1 MPTNSQGAISSF
13 APTGRNVFLRLLPEQ
28 QVVSYHLNFK
38 TVTYVGFL
46 LLVIKYW
53 KSPLFRSMR
62 ELCQLKWI
70 LCRTA
75 GRGALE
81 TQMRRMVTRE
91 CCRLQSR
98 CRKLWTSMLQRIY
111 PLLGKSKPSIRNTSI
126 HTNQQLIRDILH
138 YWFGQYTPDESQ
150 KKLWMI
156 ANSSVEQRRKIDA
169 DIANKFESILLQ
181 LSDGLWKEWCEE
193 LYNYQGKLAA
203 IICLDQFSRHLHRHN
218 ETQLRS
224 TTLSVVPSQFT
235 LDSLAYHIAQLL
247 FEKHSAEITNGMIPL
262 PMYIFGIMPYRHA
275 STLTAVA
282 FVQTHTTI
290 MTDMQVQLDNMI
302 RRFRKA
308 TNRRMAV
315 LQDASRR
322 TGTEHSVEFSND
334 DILEAVAFR
343 VDMGQSVHHL
353 VHTTIATFLKQQGV
367 VSNSKATIPVVV
379 SLSGGVDSMVIASVL
394 AHMANTDY
402 NIKVYA
408 IHIDYGNRPEAEA
421 EAAFVENY
429 CHQFNMAYICRRINE
444 VTRGVTARDDY
455 ERIARELRYQ
465 TYRATVQ
472 ECRDANDSIEIGVM
486 LGHHR
491 GDLRENVLSNAHKG
505 CGPLDLSGMKAV
517 SQNDGVVIYRPLL
530 PLEKDS
536 VFDYAHTYG
545 VPYFKDTTPHWST
558 RGKLRNKL
566 IPLLEEI
573 YGEGSMNNL
582 STLATE
588 SDDAYDLLHMAV
600 LRPFLR
606 KVEHHAMGIT
616 FETTEW
622 QEQGLFF
629 WKFVLR
635 EALHSAGLGMFSDKS
650 VAAFLVR
657 IQMEKVKSG
666 WLQCRKDYAVYLRE
680 DGKVFVLFASSFPFR
695 KVDQFNCIGQKVT
708 FLEAAKVGPWIIQ
721 ATIFE
726 LNGRS
731 AEPFLE
737 QKAIESMEK
746 LMNGR
751 IMYYMKTPKSQLST
765 LVFTSEYSK
774 ASRPDAWKNTDAK
787 LQKTLPILANEDSSV
802 DILNSDFNVVCID
815 MKLIS

>member
-1 MPTNSQGAISSF
+1 M
-13 APTGRNVFLRLLPEQ
+13 
-28 QVVSYHLNFK
+28 
-38 TVTYVGFL
+38 
-46 LLVIKYW
+46 
-53 KSPLFRSMR
+53 
-62 ELCQLKWI
+62 
-70 LCRTA
+70 
-75 GRGALE
+75 E
-81 TQMRRMVTRE
+81 TQIGRMVSRE
-91 CCRLQSR
+91 FCQIQHR
-98 CRKLWTSMLQRIY
+98 CRKLWTILLQRLH
-111 PLLGKSKPSIRNTSI
+111 PLLGISNTSNPSIRNNSI
-126 HTNQQLIRDILH
+126 QTNYQLIHAILH

-156 ANSSVEQRRKIDA
+156 ANSSVEQRKKIDA
-169 DIANKFESILLQ
+169 DIANRFESILLQ
-181 LSDGLWKEWCEE
+181 LSDGLWEEWCEDV
-193 LYNYQGKLAA
+193 YNYQGKLAA
-203 IICLDQFSRHLHRHN
+203 IICLDQFSRHLHRHH
-218 ETQLRS
+218 ETQRRS
-224 TTLSVVPSQFT
+224 TTLPVVPSQST
-235 LDSLAYHIAQLL
+235 LDSLAYHISQLL
-247 FEKHSAEITNGMIPL
+247 FEKHSSDLTNGMIPL
-262 PMYIFGIMPYRHA
+262 PMYVFGIMPYRHA
-275 STLTAVA
+275 STLSAVA

-290 MTDMQVQLDNMI
+290 LADMQVQLDSMM

-322 TGTEHSVEFSND
+322 TGTEHTVEFSND
-334 DILEAVAFR
+334 DILEAVAFN
-343 VDMGQSVHHL
+343 VDMGPSVHHL
-353 VHTTIATFLKQQGV
+353 VHITIATFLKQRGV
-367 VSNSKATIPVVV
+367 ISNSKVAIPVVI
-379 SLSGGVDSMVIASVL
+379 SLSGGVDSMVMASVL
-394 AHMANTDY
+394 SHMANTDY

-421 EAAFVENY
+421 EAAFVEGY
-429 CHQFNMAYICRRINE
+429 CRQFNMIYTCRRISE

-465 TYRATVQ
+465 TYRATVL
-472 ECRDANDSIEIGVM
+472 ECRDINDSVEVGVM

-588 SDDAYDLLHMAV
+588 SDDAYDLLQMAV
-600 LRPFLR
+600 LKPFLT
-606 KVEHHAMGIT
+606 KVEHYAMGIT
-616 FETTEW
+616 FETAEW
-622 QEQGLFF
+622 QLQGIFF

-650 VAAFLVR
+650 VAAFLMR

-695 KVDQFNCIGQKVT
+695 KVDQFDCIGRKVT
-708 FLEAAKVGPWIIQ
+708 FHEETKVGPWIIQ
-721 ATIFE
+721 ATLVE
-726 LNGRS
+726 LNGKCAQS
-731 AEPFLE
+731 FLE

-746 LMNGR
+746 FMNGR
-751 IMYYMKTPKSQLST
+751 ILYYMKVPKSQPST

-774 ASRPDAWKNTDAK
+774 VSRPDAWKNTDAK
-787 LQKTLPILANEDSSV
+787 LQKTLPTLAIDDSIV
-802 DILNSDFNVVCID
+802 DLLNSDFDIVCID